1 MSVTVGRVGGG
12 ALLRQRDRIPEGWST
27 PSSGSSG
34 PGVEEAMDKLVGGSC
49 GCGRPG
55 CILHVSGVK
64 KGTRYAAKLH

>member
-34 PGVEEAMDKLVGGSC
+34 PVVEEAMDKLVGGRADVA
-49 GCGRPG
+49 G
-55 CILHVSGVK
+55 L
-64 KGTRYAAKLH
+64 AAYFT